1 MATFLVRGKMVHAYV
16 LINVEIGT
24 ENDVLN
30 KLKEISGVVEAW
42 IVFGVYDIITKV
54 EAENSEKLKDFISK
68 SIRKIEGVRNTLTL
82 MPIEGFAK

>member
-1 MATFLVRGKMVHAYV
+1 MVHAYV

-30 KLKEISGVVEAW
+30 KLKEISGVVESW

-54 EAENSEKLKDFISK
+54 EAENSEKLKEFISR

-82 MPIEGFAK
+82 MPIEGFIR

>member
-1 MATFLVRGKMVHAYV
+1 MVHAYV

-30 KLKEISGVVEAW
+30 KLKEISGVAEAW

-54 EAENSEKLKDFISK
+54 EAENSEKLKDFISR

-82 MPIEGFAK
+82 MPIEGFTR

>member
-1 MATFLVRGKMVHAYV
+1 MVHAYV

-30 KLKEISGVVEAW
+30 KLKEITGVVESW

-54 EAENSEKLKDFISK
+54 EAENSEKLKEFISR

-82 MPIEGFAK
+82 MPIEGFSK

>member
-1 MATFLVRGKMVHAYV
+1 MVHAYV

-30 KLKEISGVVEAW
+30 RLKEITGVVESW

-54 EAENSEKLKDFISK
+54 EAENSEKLKEFISR

-82 MPIEGFAK
+82 MPIEGFTK

>member
-1 MATFLVRGKMVHAYV
+1 MVHAYV

-30 KLKEISGVVEAW
+30 KLKEISGVVESW

-54 EAENSEKLKDFISK
+54 EAENSEKLKEFISR

-82 MPIEGFAK
+82 MPIEGFTK

>member
-1 MATFLVRGKMVHAYV
+1 MVHAYV

-30 KLKEISGVVEAW
+30 KLKEISVVVEAW

>member
-1 MATFLVRGKMVHAYV
+1 MVHAYV

-30 KLKEISGVVEAW
+30 KLKEIPGVTEAW

-54 EAENSEKLKDFISK
+54 EADSSEKLKDFISR

-82 MPIEGFAK
+82 MPIEGFTR